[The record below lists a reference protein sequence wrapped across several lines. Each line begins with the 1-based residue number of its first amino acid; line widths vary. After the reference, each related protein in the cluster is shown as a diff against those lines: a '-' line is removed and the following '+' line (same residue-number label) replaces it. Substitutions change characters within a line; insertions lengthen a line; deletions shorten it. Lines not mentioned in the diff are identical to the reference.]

1 MTRRVAAE
9 AIADAGIEGAELD
22 GDRDHQPARD
32 RRRLGPRERRAD
44 PPGAG
49 LAGPPHRRRAAT
61 SCARPGTSR
70 WSASAPGSTIDPYF
84 SGTKIEWLLRNA
96 EGAERAV
103 FGTIDSWL
111 ALQAHRPPR
120 HRLHERLADDAVR
133 HPQARL
139 GRGALRRCSGSTRRG
154 CREPL
159 PSAGVFGTTA
169 EFGGEVPVA
178 GIAGDQQAALF
189 GQACHR
195 AGDGEEHLRHRQLR
209 PPQHRR
215 RSRRRSRDGLLA
227 TVAWGLGEEVDLR
240 ARGLDLRHRRRGAV
254 AARRARDHRR
264 GGGDA
269 RRSPPRSSATTAS
282 TSSRR

>member
-9 AIADAGIEGAELD
+9 AIADAGIEGARA
-22 GDRDHQPARD
+22 GRRSGSPTSARPSSP
-32 RRRLGPRERRAD
+32 GTPRAASRSTGRWSGRTAA
-44 PPGAG
+44 PRG
-49 LAGPPHRRRAAT
+49 AAT
-61 SCARPGTSR
+61 SCARPGHEPLVRERT
-70 WSASAPGSTIDPYF
+70 GLTIDPYF

-133 HPQARL
+133 HPQARA
-139 GRGALRRCSGSTRRG
+139 GTRSSASCSASTRRG

-159 PSAGVFGTTA
+159 PSSGVFGTTS

-178 GIAGDQQAALF
+178 GIAGRPAGGALRP
-189 GQACHR
+189 GLPP

-209 PPQHRR
+209 PPQQRPRAAAGRR
-215 RSRRRSRDGLLA
+215 TGC
-227 TVAWGLGEEVDLR
+227 
-240 ARGLDLRHRRRGAV
+240 
-254 AARRARDHRR
+254 
-264 GGGDA
+264 
-269 RRSPPRSSATTAS
+269 
-282 TSSRR
+282 